1 MPIYWSILGVTAF
14 LGVLSY
20 YFPRPQS
27 KLNTDS
33 GQSTRLFSPFLY
45 SAILSW
51 SAACA
56 VILPTPPYMLII
68 STEEPECSAILTWN
82 KRVGA
87 FGFYQMFLKR

>member
-33 GQSTRLFSPFLY
+33 GQSTAFFRPFYIRLYYPGLRP
-45 SAILSW
+45 A
-51 SAACA
+51 
-56 VILPTPPYMLII
+56 
-68 STEEPECSAILTWN
+68 
-82 KRVGA
+82 
-87 FGFYQMFLKR
+87 Q

>member
-33 GQSTRLFSPFLY
+33 GQSTRLFFALFIFGY
-45 SAILSW
+45 IILVCGLRSDI
-51 SAACA
+51 AD
-56 VILPTPPYMLII
+56 TPYMLII